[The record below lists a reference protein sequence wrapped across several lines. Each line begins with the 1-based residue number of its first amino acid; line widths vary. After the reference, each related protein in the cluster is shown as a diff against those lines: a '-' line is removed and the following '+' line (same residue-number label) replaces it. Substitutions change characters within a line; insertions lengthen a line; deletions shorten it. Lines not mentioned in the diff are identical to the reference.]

1 MSIRKAALPQ
11 NEWQLSK
18 MTGAEL
24 SEATTISIIDDDA
37 LARDGIR
44 ELVESLGYEAVTF
57 VSAEHFLESEV
68 VAKTACLIT
77 DIQMP
82 GLSGLELQEAL
93 QAQGYR
99 TPVIL
104 ITAYPSE
111 QQRNRALSAGAIG
124 FLSKPFEEHSL
135 VECLTL
141 AMDCGHDRRAT
152 SIERDALTRRSR

>member
-1 MSIRKAALPQ
+1 
-11 NEWQLSK
+11 
-18 MTGAEL
+18 
-24 SEATTISIIDDDA
+24 
-37 LARDGIR
+37 
-44 ELVESLGYEAVTF
+44 
-57 VSAEHFLESEV
+57 
-68 VAKTACLIT
+68 
-77 DIQMP
+77 MP

-141 AMDCGHDRRAT
+141 AMDCAHEAMR
-152 SIERDALTRRSR
+152 